1 MREDEAE
8 YRCSVR
14 AELRIEGQG
23 TAMLINAYG
32 TPSAVLAA
40 SWLRGQAAW
49 CVGKLGEED
58 ASGRRLAAWLG
69 DETAQWRLFAAL
81 MAGESV
87 PVRVHEGG
95 TVVLLHARRVDAPAG
110 RTRRGRGAR

>member
-1 MREDEAE
+1 M
-8 YRCSVR
+8 R
-14 AELRIEGQG
+14 AELRIEGHR
-23 TAMLINAYG
+23 TAMLINSYG

-49 CVGKLGEED
+49 CVGKLGDDD
-58 ASGRRLAAWLG
+58 ASGRRLAAWLR

-95 TVVLLHARRVDAPAG
+95 TIVLLHARRVDTPSG
-110 RTRRGRGAR
+110 RTRRGRTVR

>member
-1 MREDEAE
+1 MREGEAE

-14 AELRIEGQG
+14 AELRIEGHG
-23 TAMLINAYG
+23 TAMLINSYG

-49 CVGKLGEED
+49 CVGKLGDDD
-58 ASGRRLAAWLG
+58 ASGRRLAAWLR

-95 TVVLLHARRVDAPAG
+95 TFVLLHARRVDTPSG
-110 RTRRGRGAR
+110 RTRRGRTVR